1 MKRENAYARTVCGMV
16 AASLLTTAALAFQGC
31 TNEAGDCHNT
41 LSCPLPAY
49 CAEAGDARL
58 DGCFFDPDGGSN
70 AQGD

>member
-1 MKRENAYARTVCGMV
+1 MKRKNFHVRTICGMLTV
-16 AASLLTTAALAFQGC
+16 SLLTAAAFVFQGC
-31 TNEAGDCHNT
+31 TDEAGDCHNT

-58 DGCFFDPDGGSN
+58 DGCFFDPDGASN